1 MADLFELLIF
11 LGVVFLSLLASG
23 KRKKKPG
30 AQARPPT
37 ARRPEA
43 RASTP
48 ASRPPQPAAE
58 RPAVETASRQAGVE
72 DLLDIL
78 RGRLPMPEP
87 ATRPTPQPVP
97 EDIDDEAVSLEDVNF
112 DRATAHRD
120 FHDKYV
126 ADSSP
131 ITERPRQEPRH
142 KYRLTPRTAREA
154 VVWTAI
160 FTRPKGME

>member
-23 KRKKKPG
+23 KKKKKPG
-30 AQARPPT
+30 AQAQPQATGRAQARPT
-37 ARRPEA
+37 AR
-43 RASTP
+43 T
-48 ASRPPQPAAE
+48 SRPLPQAAAQ
-58 RPAVETASRQAGVE
+58 RTAADAPSRQAGVE

-87 ATRPTPQPVP
+87 AARATPQAVP
-97 EDIDDEAVSLEDVNF
+97 EDIDDEAVSLEDVDF
-112 DRATAHRD
+112 DRATAHET

-126 ADSSP
+126 EEPSP
-131 ITERPRQEPRH
+131 IVTSRRESRH

-160 FTRPKGME
+160 FTRPKGLE